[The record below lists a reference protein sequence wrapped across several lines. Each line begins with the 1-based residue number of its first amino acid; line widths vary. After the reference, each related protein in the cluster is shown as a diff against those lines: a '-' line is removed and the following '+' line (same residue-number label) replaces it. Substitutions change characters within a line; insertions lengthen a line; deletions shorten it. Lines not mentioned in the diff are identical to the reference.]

1 MFLLNTRPLWQTK
14 TISDYTKLLFNQFAL
29 QHYKIGVGE
38 VHLIFDKPGRQQFN
52 PKQFE
57 HHKRYLQ
64 NKTVTDHQHY
74 HLAGVLGMQAMQKIN
89 CGGNWAFGYPTRKI
103 LLKNHQR
110 LLVAGCFTGDD
121 EDFAWL
127 ICTDENKADRLLQ
140 YQSNAEADNRVWR
153 HAIQSPVTDI
163 PIYSPTYICP

>member
-1 MFLLNTRPLWQTK
+1 MFPLNTRPLRQTK
-14 TISDYTKLLFNQFAL
+14 TISDYTKLLFNQFVL

-64 NKTVTDHQHY
+64 NKAVTDHQHY
-74 HLAGVLGMQAMQKIN
+74 SFMPHSIIPNGWQ
-89 CGGNWAFGYPTRKI
+89 GYLECRQCKRSI
-103 LLKNHQR
+103 VEAIGLSVIQQGRFLLKNHQR
-110 LLVAGCFTGDD
+110 LLVAGCFTGDG

-127 ICTDENKADRLLQ
+127 ICTDEITADRLPQ
-140 YQSNAEADNRVWR
+140 YRSNAEEADNRV
-153 HAIQSPVTDI
+153 
-163 PIYSPTYICP
+163 